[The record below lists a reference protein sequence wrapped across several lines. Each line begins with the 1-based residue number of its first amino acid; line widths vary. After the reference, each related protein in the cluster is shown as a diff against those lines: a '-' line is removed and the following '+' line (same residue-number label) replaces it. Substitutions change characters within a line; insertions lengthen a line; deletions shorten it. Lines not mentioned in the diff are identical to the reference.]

1 MPNSLFKASQALR
14 REENKVEFLER
25 QFHNERLSF
34 VHKRE
39 TGHSF
44 ELSLPILCLF
54 AACFQS

>member
-14 REENKVEFLER
+14 RQENKVEFLER

-39 TGHSF
+39 TSF